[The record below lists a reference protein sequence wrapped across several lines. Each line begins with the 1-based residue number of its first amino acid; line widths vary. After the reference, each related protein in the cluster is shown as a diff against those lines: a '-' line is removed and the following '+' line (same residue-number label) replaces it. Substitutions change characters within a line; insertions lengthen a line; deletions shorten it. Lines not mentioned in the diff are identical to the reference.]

1 MRLTHLGPPQ
11 PVTVERSTHRWHP
24 PLALAGIAVPLALA
38 ASLAAPIMLADASRG
53 PDTPLMRFVVEL
65 VAFLLA
71 FVGVWLAD
79 QARVPPSVLAEN
91 MRILLLLGGMVAAM
105 FSAAFL
111 WLAGLQVVGSV
122 L

>member
-1 MRLTHLGPPQ
+1 
-11 PVTVERSTHRWHP
+11 
-24 PLALAGIAVPLALA
+24 
-38 ASLAAPIMLADASRG
+38 
-53 PDTPLMRFVVEL
+53 
-65 VAFLLA
+65 
-71 FVGVWLAD
+71 
-79 QARVPPSVLAEN
+79 